1 MALFKTLISFFVLCS
16 FAKAQESTSLY
27 LVVYKEQD
35 ARKVHS
41 LKGQNLNRYLREQTT
56 ANENRWLA
64 SQTLN
69 LSRKNSLWILNATI
83 VGLQAQQVSM
93 LRQAPYVSDIVPL
106 GRKFQIRPPQNLTDK
121 RDLTREFTYGL
132 IKIGMPE
139 VRSRYVGLE
148 GRGIRV
154 GVIDTGI
161 TLNHPDFAG
170 RIIKFRDFVS
180 KRPLAYDDHGHG
192 THVAGTVAGSNTS
205 GRLIGVAPGAE
216 LIIAKSFNSRGNTI
230 DADLLLSMQW
240 MADPDDN
247 PETDDGAHIVNNSWN
262 TEMETSDRVPESDPF
277 CTILPRL
284 KALNVLPVFAA
295 GNDGP
300 RENTVTP
307 PAACPDS
314 LSVGST
320 DQEDKISDFS
330 SRGPVRWKNITL
342 NKPDLSA
349 PGKGVYSADLGSRYR
364 TRSGTSMA
372 APHVAGALAVLK
384 QARPE
389 LSVYQLEDLVK
400 ASVRDLGTP
409 GYDYQYGHGRLDLMK
424 GLSF

>member
-1 MALFKTLISFFVLCS
+1 MAILKVLVSFFVLCS
-16 FAKAQESTSLY
+16 FAQAADSASLY

-35 ARKVHS
+35 AQKVRS
-41 LKGQNLNRYLREQTT
+41 LKGQNLNRYLRQQTK
-56 ANENRWLA
+56 AHENFLFSRLR
-64 SQTLN
+64 LN
-69 LSRKNSLWILNATI
+69 VLRKNSLWILNSTI
-83 VGLQAQQVSM
+83 VGLPTQQAAM
-93 LRQAPYVSDIVPL
+93 LRQASNVSFVLPL
-106 GRKFQIRPPQNLTDK
+106 GRTYQILPPQNFTSD
-121 RDLTREFTYGL
+121 RDLTQEFTYGL

-139 VRSRYVGLE
+139 VRARYVGLE
-148 GRGIRV
+148 GRGVRV

-170 RIIKFRDFVS
+170 RIIQFRDFVS

-205 GRLIGVAPGAE
+205 GRLIGVAPGAQ
-216 LIIAKSFNSRGNTI
+216 LIIAKSFNVRGNTI

-240 MADPDDN
+240 MADPDEN

-262 TEMETSDRVPESDPF
+262 TEQKTSDRDPDSDPF
-277 CTILPRL
+277 CAIIPRL

-300 RENTVTP
+300 RENTITP

-320 DQEDKISDFS
+320 DQEDKVSDFS
-330 SRGPVRWKNITL
+330 SRGPVKWKSGTVS
-342 NKPDLSA
+342 KPDLSA
-349 PGKGVYSADLGSRYR
+349 PGKGVYSADLGGRYR

-389 LSVYQLEDLVK
+389 LSVNQLEALVK

-409 GYDYQYGHGRLDLMK
+409 GYDHHYGHGRLDLMK